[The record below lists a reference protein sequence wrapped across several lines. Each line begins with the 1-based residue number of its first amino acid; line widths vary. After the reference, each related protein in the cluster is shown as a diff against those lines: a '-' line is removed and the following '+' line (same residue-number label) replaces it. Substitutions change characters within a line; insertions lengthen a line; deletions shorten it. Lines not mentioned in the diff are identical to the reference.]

1 MMRVQT
7 RLWMR
12 AARVRGDR
20 GADGG
25 RNRARYAAV
34 GAQLRASNYC
44 TFCPPL
50 RSCGGARRTRKY
62 AKGIVAETEMRAMF
76 VAAGKG
82 FRVIGA
88 RPLAIE
94 LSREEKDASMP
105 PATIPP
111 RQTYPVTR
119 DCSSQSPPACM
130 ENAACSP
137 T

>member
-1 MMRVQT
+1 M
-7 RLWMR
+7 
-12 AARVRGDR
+12 
-20 GADGG
+20 
-25 RNRARYAAV
+25 
-34 GAQLRASNYC
+34 
-44 TFCPPL
+44 
-50 RSCGGARRTRKY
+50 RKY

-82 FRVIGA
+82 LRVIGA

-111 RQTYPVTR
+111 RQTYPDTR